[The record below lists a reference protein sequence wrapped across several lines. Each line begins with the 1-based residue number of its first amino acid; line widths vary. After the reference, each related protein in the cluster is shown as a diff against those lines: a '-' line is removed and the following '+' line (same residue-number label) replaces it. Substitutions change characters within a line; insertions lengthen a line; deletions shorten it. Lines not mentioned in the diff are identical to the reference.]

1 MAVDKALTAEPGDM
15 SSIPASYMVEGE
27 TRLLTAAVL

>member
-1 MAVDKALTAEPGDM
+1 MAVGKELTAELGDM
-15 SSIPASYMVEGE
+15 SSIPAIYMVEGE